1 MRDEQLNHER
11 LNILAREIGEHL
23 RVVQQI
29 LRRPVEAEFARG
41 HLTGPQ
47 QLVMEVLVRSDGL
60 SLKELSKRVS
70 LSHSTVSGIV
80 DRLEQRG
87 FLKRKPSPDDRRFTV
102 ITPSKQVQ
110 EFLKKKLPMLTIHP
124 LVEVLGKASLSEQE
138 VILGGLRALRRLVE
152 SRKED
157 N

>member
-1 MRDEQLNHER
+1 MQDKELNT
-11 LNILAREIGEHL
+11 LAREIGEHL

-47 QLVMEVLVRSDGL
+47 QLVMEVVVRSDGL

-80 DRLEQRG
+80 DRLEKRG
-87 FLKRKPSPDDRRFTV
+87 FLKRKADPDDRRFTV
-102 ITPSKQVQ
+102 ITPSKQVE
-110 EFLKKKLPMLTIHP
+110 EFLKKRLPTLTIHP
-124 LVEVLGKASLSEQE
+124 LVDVLSKASLSERE
-138 VILGGLRALRRLVE
+138 EILGGLCALRRILE
-152 SRKED
+152 SQKRD

>member
-1 MRDEQLNHER
+1 MRDTELNT
-11 LNILAREIGEHL
+11 LAREIGEHL
-23 RVVQQI
+23 RVIRQI

-41 HLTGPQ
+41 NLTGPQ

-80 DRLEQRG
+80 ERLEKRG
-87 FLKRKPSPDDRRFTV
+87 FLKRKADPDDRRFTI
-102 ITPSKQVQ
+102 ITPSKQVE
-110 EFLKKKLPMLTIHP
+110 EFLKKRLPTLTLHP
-124 LVEVLGKASLSEQE
+124 LVDVLSKSSLSERE
-138 VILGGLRALRRLVE
+138 EILGGLRALRRLVE
-152 SRKED
+152 GQKRD

>member
-11 LNILAREIGEHL
+11 LNTLAREIGEHL

-80 DRLEQRG
+80 DRLEKRG
-87 FLKRKPSPDDRRFTV
+87 FVKRKPSPDDRRFTV
-102 ITPSKQVQ
+102 ITPSKQVE

-124 LVEVLGKASLSEQE
+124 LVEVLGKASVSERE
-138 VILGGLRALRRLVE
+138 AILGGLRALRKLVE